1 MGGIN
6 MNMKLEVA
14 NSIIDLL
21 WIRGLINDLERER
34 IKLKNAETFTL

>member
-1 MGGIN
+1 